1 MAVLLSRLGIGLV
14 SQVPP
19 PADESEHLMP
29 LPDPGSTSTD
39 SFVVGTADTAAA
51 LGSGD
56 LPVLATPRLL
66 AWCEA
71 VCCAAAAPALPDGTS
86 TVGTRVSLEHLRP
99 TPVGRS
105 LEITAVLAHADGRL
119 LRFEVLARDEAG
131 KVIAQGEI
139 NRVAVQRDRYLNRI
153 G

>member
-1 MAVLLSRLGIGLV
+1 
-14 SQVPP
+14 
-19 PADESEHLMP
+19 MP
-29 LPDPGSTSTD
+29 LPDPGSTSTGRFAV
-39 SFVVGTADTAAA
+39 SAEDTAAA

-71 VCCAAAAPALPDGTS
+71 VCCASIASALPDATS

-99 TPVGRS
+99 TPVGKA
-105 LEITAVLAHADGRL
+105 LEVTAVLAHTDGRL
-119 LRFEVLARDEAG
+119 LRFEVMARDEAG
-131 KVIAQGEI
+131 KVVAQGEV
-139 NRVAVQRDRYLNRI
+139 NRVAVQRDRYLDRI

>member
-1 MAVLLSRLGIGLV
+1 
-14 SQVPP
+14 
-19 PADESEHLMP
+19 MP
-29 LPDPGSTSTD
+29 LPDPGSTSTNR
-39 SFVVGTADTAAA
+39 FMVGTGDTAAA

-71 VCCAAAAPALPDGTS
+71 VCCAAVAALPDATS

-105 LEITAVLAHADGRL
+105 VEVTAVLAHLDGRL

-131 KVIAQGEI
+131 TVIAQGEL
-139 NRVAVQRDRYLNRI
+139 NRVAVQRDRYLDRTR
-153 G
+153 